1 MNGQY
6 NPLISLI
13 VPVYNVEPYIVQCLG
28 SIVKILPINGSVEV
42 IIVDDGSP
50 DNSIILINNYLQNL
64 DSNIRDSFFI
74 IKQDNKG
81 LSGARNAG
89 ISVAKGNYIAFL
101 DSDDILQGDFFND
114 ILNIIIKYNP
124 DVIEFRAF
132 RFDDGGNISKFSPK
146 LFDNGLYDLDNDIWK
161 KLCNQS
167 AWFSWLRVYRKELFN
182 DIKFPEGKN
191 YEDSYTTPYIYL
203 SAKNIYFC
211 EKEYLGYR
219 LNPNGI
225 TANKS
230 IKNINDIGG
239 AAEKLI
245 SYFSIRPELTS
256 SFIALSQ
263 YYISNSYEKE
273 GYFVAKQRWGV
284 LKNKLYKSGF
294 NKNYIEN
301 SGNKL
306 FYIFGIYFIIALF
319 VWKRFGTKK

>member
-1 MNGQY
+1 MNSQY

-13 VPVYNVEPYIVQCLG
+13 VPVYNVETYIIQCLS
-28 SIVKILPINGSVEV
+28 SIVKILPVNGEVEV
-42 IIVDDGSP
+42 VIVDDGSP

-64 DSNIRDSFFI
+64 DSNIRDNFSI
-74 IKQDNKG
+74 VNQENKG
-81 LSGARNAG
+81 LSGARNTG
-89 ISVAKGNYIAFL
+89 INIAKGSYIAFL
-101 DSDDILQGDFFND
+101 DSDDILAGDFFND
-114 ILNIIIKYNP
+114 ILDIIKKYYP
-124 DVIEFRAF
+124 DIIEFRSF
-132 RFDDGGNISKFSPK
+132 RFDDNGNLSKFSPK
-146 LFDNGLYDLDNDIWK
+146 LFENGLYDLDKNVWK

-167 AWFSWLRVYRKELFN
+167 AWFSWLRVYRKKLFD

-203 SAKNIYFC
+203 KSKNIYFSDN
-211 EKEYLGYR
+211 EYLGYR

-225 TANKS
+225 TGNKS

-263 YYISNSYEKE
+263 YYISNSYERE
-273 GYFVAKQRWGV
+273 GYFVAKQRWKV
-284 LKNKLYKSGF
+284 LKNQLYKSGF

-319 VWKRFGTKK
+319 AWKKLGIKK